1 MGVSTA
7 LVSYVLNGKEK
18 EARVGKDIAIKIRK
32 VATKLKYQPNLI
44 AKSLKS
50 GKTNTIGLIVADI
63 SNPFFSNIARIIE
76 NEAKRHGYT
85 VIFGSSD
92 ESAEKSQ
99 DLIDTLLNRQVD
111 GLIIAPADNTQNQVK
126 LLLKNKMPFVL
137 IDRYFPGINTNTVS
151 SNNYLA
157 SYTAV
162 SHLLQN
168 GYERI
173 GMLVYQTNLFHMHE
187 RKRGYLQAL
196 KEHKIQGKKNWLM
209 EATYQNITDDVER
222 LLKALLLPE
231 PKIDAL
237 FFSTNL
243 LAVQGL
249 KQIQKLGICVP
260 EDLAVISFD
269 ESDAFDFFYS
279 PITYV
284 KQSVPSIGRE
294 AVNILLNEIKQGPK
308 KHVQVEVEVD
318 LIIRESSGVLFAG
331 KAAS

>member
-126 LLLKNKMPFVL
+126 VLLKNKMPFVL

-196 KEHKIQGKKNWLM
+196 KEHKIQGQKNWLM

-237 FFSTNL
+237 FFSTNS

-249 KQIQKLGICVP
+249 KQIQKLGIRVP

-294 AVNILLNEIKQGPK
+294 AVNILLNEIKQGSTK
-308 KHVQVEVEVD
+308 YVQVEVEVD

>member
-32 VATKLKYQPNLI
+32 AATKLKYQPNLI

-126 LLLKNKMPFVL
+126 VLLKNKMPFVL

-151 SNNYLA
+151 SNNYQA

-196 KEHKIQGKKNWLM
+196 KEHKIQGQKNWLM

-237 FFSTNL
+237 FFSTNS

-249 KQIQKLGICVP
+249 KQIQKLGIRVP
-260 EDLAVISFD
+260 EDLALISFD

-294 AVNILLNEIKQGPK
+294 AVNILLNEIKQGSK
-308 KHVQVEVEVD
+308 KYVQVEVEID